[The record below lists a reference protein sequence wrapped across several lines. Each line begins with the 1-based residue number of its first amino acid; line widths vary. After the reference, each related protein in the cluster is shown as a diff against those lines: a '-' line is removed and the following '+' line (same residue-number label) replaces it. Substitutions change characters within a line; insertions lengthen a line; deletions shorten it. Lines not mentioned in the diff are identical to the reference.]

1 MSYKP
6 VRIADLEVDRR
17 LVALLRNP
25 LSEHEAETESRPP
38 SRATICRASEALR
51 VGRRSGSVERCPSA
65 RCTSVSESEVI

>member
-38 SRATICRASEALR
+38 SRATI
-51 VGRRSGSVERCPSA
+51 
-65 RCTSVSESEVI
+65 